1 MAIKAELKTEQD
13 KITKIQAFDPSCY
26 WHKSHFEDDGTQ
38 NYFVFQPAYRYSKK
52 KFGNTD
58 HILVCNSKGLSDES
72 IKSPATSDKNF
83 LPSLN
88 YIGTKKRAKF
98 NVSFLKQDKI
108 IFVDA
113 L

>member
-1 MAIKAELKTEQD
+1 MMAR
-13 KITKIQAFDPSCY
+13 KII
-26 WHKSHFEDDGTQ
+26 SHFSRRTDIQ
-38 NYFVFQPAYRYSKK
+38 KK
-52 KFGNTD
+52 NFGNTD

-72 IKSPATSDKNF
+72 IKSPATSDKSL

-88 YIGTKKRAKF
+88 YIGTKKRGKF
-98 NVSFLKQDKI
+98 NVSSLKQDKI

>member
-1 MAIKAELKTEQD
+1 MIQVVIDIKVTLRMMAR
-13 KITKIQAFDPSCY
+13 KIISYFSRRTDIQ
-26 WHKSHFEDDGTQ
+26 
-38 NYFVFQPAYRYSKK
+38 KK

-72 IKSPATSDKNF
+72 IKSPATSDKNL

-88 YIGTKKRAKF
+88 YIGTKKRGKF
-98 NVSFLKQDKI
+98 NVSSLKQDKI